1 MRPLRPV
8 LAVAALL
15 AFLALTASALATHQ
29 DPQKRLT
36 KADNARARAML
47 VKRTDLPAGFQPQL
61 SGAADPHVD
70 CAASVGESELTLT
83 GDAEGRQ
90 FALGVGFV
98 SSAAQVYESVADA
111 SASWRRS
118 TGAAGTKCATEL
130 LRQEF
135 AKQGVDLVSL
145 RKVSF
150 PRLAERSVAYRVTL
164 SAMTAQGKVPV
175 YVDLVAMLRSRA
187 QATVIVGSAL
197 VPPQKVEELRLAR
210 IVAGRMATALR
221 G

>member
-1 MRPLRPV
+1 MGRLRRV
-8 LAVAALL
+8 LACVLVL
-15 AFLALTASALATHQ
+15 ASLVVSASALATHQ

-47 VKRTDLPAGFQPQL
+47 VRRADLPAGFQPQL
-61 SGAADPHVD
+61 SSTADPHTD
-70 CAASVGESELTLT
+70 CASSVGESDLTLT
-83 GDAEGRQ
+83 GDAEGQ
-90 FALGVGFV
+90 QLALGVGFV

-118 TGAAGTKCATEL
+118 TSAAGTRCATEL
-130 LRQEF
+130 LRREF

-150 PRLAERSVAYRVTL
+150 PRVSDRSVAYRVTL
-164 SAMTAQGKVPV
+164 SATTAQGMVPV

-187 QATVIVGSAL
+187 QATVVVGSAL
-197 VPPQKVEELRLAR
+197 VPPQKAEELRLAR
-210 IVAGRMATALR
+210 IVAGRMATALGR
-221 G
+221 